1 MKNKKWLI
9 IVIIIISI
17 LFLFRIGNVFLLNIL
32 LFIWIFGTL
41 FFPYILG
48 IVISVIIIFFVR
60 KRLTDKYKKYDM
72 LIYTVITIL
81 CIFVFSHIGY
91 KIMLYLSE
99 KPDKVYTEMK
109 ELNDSNELIGLSKD
123 EVLQLLGVPSD
134 STDDMLIYDAG
145 KVTNYLF
152 FGEREF
158 YDLFI
163 WFDEN
168 DKVSSTSID
177 LPRGG

>member
-1 MKNKKWLI
+1 
-9 IVIIIISI
+9 
-17 LFLFRIGNVFLLNIL
+17 
-32 LFIWIFGTL
+32 
-41 FFPYILG
+41 
-48 IVISVIIIFFVR
+48 
-60 KRLTDKYKKYDM
+60 
-72 LIYTVITIL
+72 
-81 CIFVFSHIGY
+81 
-91 KIMLYLSE
+91 MLYLSE